1 MADQQLLPAYL
12 IVGTDG
18 VKRDHA
24 VSRMKAR
31 LEKSGMVEFN
41 LDERDMSKDPDIESV
56 IGSLNTLPM
65 GADFR
70 LVILEGC
77 QRLAKA
83 VSEPLV
89 EYLKNPSPSTVCLI
103 VADSLAKNTRLY
115 KSVAKIDKK
124 AIVDCSTMK
133 RWELPKRVQ
142 QMASQHGKMI
152 STSAAEELVSRS
164 GEDTRML
171 DNDLKKLASLVDG
184 PQIELGDVERWI
196 VRTAEVQPWDFL
208 NAVSAR
214 DMRRSM
220 ELFNLLPAKSYVW
233 TYTLLCGRIRELICA
248 KALDARGQGRELAAT
263 LGLQGWQVKN
273 HLGWARRF
281 KMDELLSALE
291 EAVDVELALKGSADS
306 KTALLLWV
314 THIVQK
320 S

>member
-1 MADQQLLPAYL
+1 MPETQLLPAYL

-41 LDERDMSKDPDIESV
+41 LDERDMTKDPDIESI

-65 GADFR
+65 GSDFR
-70 LVILEGC
+70 LVILRGC
-77 QRLAKA
+77 QRLAKT

-89 EYLKNPSPSTVCLI
+89 DYLKSPSPTTVCLI
-103 VADSLAKNTRLY
+103 IADSLAKNTRLY
-115 KSVAKIDKK
+115 KAVAKIGKS
-124 AIVDCSTMK
+124 AVVDCSTMK

-142 QMASQHGKMI
+142 QMATQHGKTI
-152 STSAAEELVSRS
+152 SPAAAEELVSRS

-171 DNDLKKLASLVDG
+171 DNDLKKLSSLVESS
-184 PQIELGDVERWI
+184 QIELPDVERWI

-214 DMRRSM
+214 DMPRSM
-220 ELFNLLPAKSYVW
+220 ELFCLLPPKNYVW
-233 TYTLLCGRIRELICA
+233 TYTLLCGRLRELITA

-263 LGLQGWQVKN
+263 LGLQAWQVKN

-281 KMDELLSALE
+281 KMSELLSALN
-291 EAVDVELALKGSADS
+291 EAVDVELALKGSSDS